1 MQTRRMDPAQVLPVF
16 ITCILVSAVTLEIFY
31 LILTTSDGAQL
42 PLLVV
47 ALYLLF
53 NVVGNMVR
61 FVQSNSTIK
70 GVFLEHGSLGQ
81 GWVYCYSC
89 QTHIPPRCQHCYD
102 CNVCVL
108 RRDHHCTLLGKCVG
122 FSSYRFF
129 FCALFHGLLA
139 LLLATILNAEI
150 FMDLLHQGF
159 SIHSFLL
166 LIMPWMMF
174 LTGQVSASAFVFAFV
189 ADTCV
194 VGFLFCFAFLLL
206 HCFILYRGSTTKEW
220 FGGHKRDYDQGW
232 KENARNFL
240 GERWYLVWISPWIQS
255 RLPGDGINFVPR
267 DLSSTLSSKN
277 MHQ

>member
-1 MQTRRMDPAQVLPVF
+1 MQIQRWDPAQVLPVC
-16 ITCILVSAVTLEIFY
+16 ITCILVSSVTLEMFY
-31 LILTTSDGAQL
+31 LILATSGSAQL

-47 ALYLLF
+47 TSYLLL
-53 NVVGNMVR
+53 NVVGNMVM

-89 QTHIPPRCQHCYD
+89 QTHIPPRCHHCFN

-122 FSSYRFF
+122 YSNYRYF
-129 FCALFHGLLA
+129 FCALLHGLLA

-150 FMDLLHQGF
+150 FMDLVQHGF
-159 SIHSFLL
+159 SLHSLLL

-174 LTGQVSASAFVFAFV
+174 ITGQVSGSAFVFAFV

-194 VGFLFCFAFLLL
+194 VGFLFCFAFLIL
-206 HCFILYRGSTTKEW
+206 HCLILYNGSTTKEW
-220 FGGHKRDYDQGW
+220 FGGQQRDYDHGW
-232 KENARNFL
+232 KKNVRNFL
-240 GERWYLVWISPWIQS
+240 GERWYLVWVSPWIQS
-255 RLPGDGINFVPR
+255 RLTGDGINFEPR
-267 DLSSTLSSKN
+267 DLSSTVSSKN
-277 MHQ
+277 VTE